1 MEYYELSQSKKVE
14 NPIELMGLDPN
25 VYCYTMA
32 RKDFEALDKI
42 KVAYF
47 SGNEAEEICDI
58 LISPTFVVSDRLKNL
73 IALYDKEIEFK
84 GIQLFPTSE
93 ESRQYPIYWVPS
105 FPEIN
110 CMHERSKIYDNG
122 MVSSL
127 VLNRQKIGRRNLFR
141 LSGLLE
147 YKIVVSLPVVESI
160 LRRRLYG
167 VELTKLEVV

>member
-58 LISPTFVVSDRLKNL
+58 LISPTFMVSDRLKNL

-84 GIQLFPTSE
+84 RYSAFSNI
-93 ESRQYPIYWVPS
+93 
-105 FPEIN
+105 
-110 CMHERSKIYDNG
+110 
-122 MVSSL
+122 
-127 VLNRQKIGRRNLFR
+127 
-141 LSGLLE
+141 
-147 YKIVVSLPVVESI
+147 
-160 LRRRLYG
+160 
-167 VELTKLEVV
+167 

>member
-58 LISPTFVVSDRLKNL
+58 LISPTFMVSDRLKNL
-73 IALYDKEIEFK
+73 IALYDKEIEF
-84 GIQLFPTSE
+84 
-93 ESRQYPIYWVPS
+93 
-105 FPEIN
+105 
-110 CMHERSKIYDNG
+110 
-122 MVSSL
+122 
-127 VLNRQKIGRRNLFR
+127 
-141 LSGLLE
+141 
-147 YKIVVSLPVVESI
+147 
-160 LRRRLYG
+160 
-167 VELTKLEVV
+167 

>member
-1 MEYYELSQSKKVE
+1 
-14 NPIELMGLDPN
+14 
-25 VYCYTMA
+25 
-32 RKDFEALDKI
+32 
-42 KVAYF
+42 
-47 SGNEAEEICDI
+47 
-58 LISPTFVVSDRLKNL
+58 
-73 IALYDKEIEFK
+73 
-84 GIQLFPTSE
+84 
-93 ESRQYPIYWVPS
+93 VPS

-110 CMHERSKIYDNG
+110 CTHERSEIYDNG

-127 VLNRQKIGRRNLFR
+127 VLNKQKIGRRNLFR

>member
-1 MEYYELSQSKKVE
+1 M
-14 NPIELMGLDPN
+14 
-25 VYCYTMA
+25 
-32 RKDFEALDKI
+32 
-42 KVAYF
+42 
-47 SGNEAEEICDI
+47 
-58 LISPTFVVSDRLKNL
+58 
-73 IALYDKEIEFK
+73 
-84 GIQLFPTSE
+84 
-93 ESRQYPIYWVPS
+93 PS

-127 VLNRQKIGRRNLFR
+127 VLNGQKTGRRNLFR

>member
-58 LISPTFVVSDRLKNL
+58 LISPTYTIRKQNLKV
-73 IALYDKEIEFK
+73 F
-84 GIQLFPTSE
+84 
-93 ESRQYPIYWVPS
+93 S
-105 FPEIN
+105 FFQ
-110 CMHERSKIYDNG
+110 H
-122 MVSSL
+122 
-127 VLNRQKIGRRNLFR
+127 
-141 LSGLLE
+141 
-147 YKIVVSLPVVESI
+147 
-160 LRRRLYG
+160 LRRASSIQYTG
-167 VELTKLEVV
+167 CQVFQS